1 MTSSPPDAD
10 DTSSAHLGNLGRAEH
25 GVGGQPAATA
35 AAVPIATGKP
45 SPEVVQQLREYL
57 QADDSRLG
65 EVYRGLQR
73 SLTADQIAA
82 ELGVATSNFVW
93 NYNQTIRA
101 LLEGEVPSAPTV
113 ALGVARKFRALSKA
127 KISSEVRAYLQA
139 SLTELESRANDEG
152 ARVVE
157 VERLQEQTEE
167 AEALNEAGVY
177 VYALPHYL
185 RYPFDPATGRTLM
198 KVGRSDSDVI
208 VRFRNQTRTT
218 ALPEEPVL
226 LRIYA
231 TEAGGNADAEAA
243 FHRLLVAADHS
254 RSVARSA
261 GREWFVTSTRFTDEV
276 ARTMKLPIRVVNEA
290 AVEDD

>member
-1 MTSSPPDAD
+1 MTPDPPNDVD
-10 DTSSAHLGNLGRAEH
+10 GLG
-25 GVGGQPAATA
+25 A
-35 AAVPIATGKP
+35 AAAAWHDPVGRPAGTSAVPVTGEP
-45 SPEVVQQLREYL
+45 SPEVAQQLRALLE
-57 QADDSRLG
+57 ADDSRLG

-73 SLTADQIAA
+73 NLTADEIAA
-82 ELGVATSNFVW
+82 ELGVGTSNFVW
-93 NYNQTIRA
+93 NYNQTVRA

-113 ALGVARKFRALSKA
+113 ALGVARKFRALLKSKV
-127 KISSEVRAYLQA
+127 SPEVRAYLQA
-139 SLTELESRANDEG
+139 NLVELEFRANDEG

-167 AEALNEAGVY
+167 AEALNEVGVY

-208 VRFRNQTRTT
+208 LRFRNQTRTT

-231 TEAGGNADAEAA
+231 TGPGSNAEAESI

-254 RSVARSA
+254 RSVARAA

-276 ARTMKLPIRVVNEA
+276 ARTLKLPIRVVNEGT
-290 AVEDD
+290 VDDD

>member
-1 MTSSPPDAD
+1 MTPSPPDEVDNASHD
-10 DTSSAHLGNLGRAEH
+10 ASAAGASGSDASEP
-25 GVGGQPAATA
+25 VAA
-35 AAVPIATGKP
+35 PLPGKP
-45 SPEVVQQLREYL
+45 SPEVARQLQERL
-57 QADDSRLG
+57 DNDDSRLG

-73 SLTADQIAA
+73 NLTAEQIAA
-82 ELGVATSNFVW
+82 ELGVGTSNFVW
-93 NYNQTIRA
+93 NYNQAVRA
-101 LLEGEVPSAPTV
+101 LLEGEIPSAPTV
-113 ALGVARKFRALSKA
+113 ALGVARKFRALLKT
-127 KISSEVRAYLQA
+127 KVTPEVRAYLQA
-139 SLTELESRANDEG
+139 NLVELELRANDEG

-167 AEALNEAGVY
+167 AEALNEVGVY

-185 RYPFDPATGRTLM
+185 RYPSDPVSGRTLM

-208 VRFRNQTRTT
+208 QRFRNQTRTT

-231 TEAGGNADAEAA
+231 TGPGSNSDAEAA

-276 ARTMKLPIRVVNEA
+276 ARALKFPIRVVNEA